1 MAADKLIITAAL
13 TGAETTRED
22 NPNLPLTPDEIAQA
36 AAEAREAGASI
47 IHLHVRDGEG
57 RPTQDVQVFR
67 ETIRL
72 IHERCDCIVQVSTGG
87 AVGTPPEE
95 RLRPLA
101 LVPEMATLT
110 CGTVNFGDGVFENP
124 PALIE
129 AFAVKMAELGIKPEL
144 EVFDVGM
151 VANALRLARRG
162 LLKEPF
168 YFDFVMGVPGGIPG
182 TVDNLM
188 HLVRQIPP
196 GAMWQVAGVG
206 KAELPLAV
214 LAIVM
219 GGHVRVGFEDNVY
232 YSRGVLAQSNAQ
244 LVARV
249 ARIAREV
256 GREIATPAETR
267 EMLGIAPGG

>member
-1 MAADKLIITAAL
+1 MDKLIITAAL

-22 NPNLPLTPDEIAQA
+22 NPNLPLTPEEIARA

-57 RPTQDVQVFR
+57 KPTQDVGVFR
-67 ETIRL
+67 ETITL
-72 IHERCDCIVQVSTGG
+72 IRERCDCIVQISTGG

-95 RLRPLA
+95 RLRPLD

-129 AFAVKMAELGIKPEL
+129 AFAVRMAELGIKPEL

-151 VANALRLARRG
+151 VSNAVRLAKRG
-162 LLKEPF
+162 LVKEPL

-182 TVDNLM
+182 TADNLV
-188 HLVRQIPP
+188 HLARQIPA

-214 LAIVM
+214 LAVVM

-232 YSRGVLAQSNAQ
+232 YTRGVLAQSNAQ

-267 EMLGIAPGG
+267 KMLGIAPGG